1 MSAPEMSEAAA
12 VAPRGGASDGS
23 SGGYG
28 LYVVGVLMLAYMFSF
43 IDRTLLSL
51 VMDPIR
57 KDLHLSETQVSLLA
71 GFAFA
76 AFYTLLGLPFGR
88 WVDTRGRRNLIAL
101 GLALWSVATGACGLA
116 TSFWRLFAAR
126 MAVGVGEATL
136 SPAAYSLIPD
146 FFSPQRLGFAMGIY
160 SCGVTLGG
168 GLAMLVGGLV
178 VQWAT
183 SANPVLPVFGH
194 LAAWKIPFLVV
205 GLPGVLM
212 ALVVLATVRE
222 PPRLLGAGGADEAP
236 PLKEV
241 AAYLWTHRSLFAPMF
256 FGFASIVIAGYAFNV
271 WGPVYFMRVHG
282 LKPAE
287 VGMVFALGFGVFGTL
302 GVLAGGALSDRVARR
317 GRLDAPLQ
325 VSLWSAVVQAPLFV
339 GAYLVPS
346 RLGAE
351 AIFIITLFFASLY
364 GGLQAAAIQAMTPNR
379 MRGQV
384 SALYLTIANL
394 MGLGLGPT
402 WTALM
407 TEHLFGGPQ
416 HVGQSLAATTVIS
429 LAAGA
434 ALLTLAGGPA
444 RRRAAQLIASKP

>member
-1 MSAPEMSEAAA
+1 MSLPEMSEAAMAKPA
-12 VAPRGGASDGS
+12 VDLPSASGS
-23 SGGYG
+23 AYG
-28 LYVVGVLMLAYMFSF
+28 FYVVGVLMVAYMFSF

-57 KDLHLSETQVSLLA
+57 KDFGLSETQVSLLA

-76 AFYTLLGLPFGR
+76 AFYTVLGLPFGR
-88 WVDTRGRRNLIAL
+88 WVDTRGRRNLIVIGL
-101 GLALWSVATGACGLA
+101 GLWSLATAACGLS
-116 TSFWRLFAAR
+116 TSFLRLFAAR

-136 SPAAYSLIPD
+136 SPSAYSMIPD
-146 FFSPQRLGFAMGIY
+146 YFPPQRLGMAMGIY

-168 GLAMLVGGLV
+168 GIAMLVGGFV

-183 SANPVLPVFGH
+183 SAHPILPVVGQ

-212 ALVVLATVRE
+212 ALVLLVTVRE
-222 PPRLLGAGGADEAP
+222 PPRRLERGATVSEAP
-236 PLKEV
+236 PLREV
-241 AAYLWTHRSLFAPMF
+241 AAYLWTHRGLFGPMF

-287 VGMVFALGFGVFGTL
+287 VGVVFALGFGVFGTL
-302 GVLAGGALSDRVARR
+302 GVLAGGALSDRLARR
-317 GRLDAPLQ
+317 GRLDAPLR
-325 VSLWSAVVQAPLFV
+325 VSLWSALVQAPFFL
-339 GAYLVPS
+339 GAYLIPS

-351 AIFIITLFFASLY
+351 VIFIAALFFASIY

-384 SALYLTIANL
+384 AALYLTIANL
-394 MGLGLGPT
+394 MGLGLAPT

-407 TEHLFGGPQ
+407 TEHLFGGPM
-416 HVGQSLAATTVIS
+416 HVGESLAVTTVIS
-429 LAAGA
+429 LAVGA
-434 ALLTLAGGPA
+434 ALLALASRPA
-444 RRRAAQLIASKP
+444 RTRAAELYANA

>member
-1 MSAPEMSEAAA
+1 MSVPEMSEAAA
-12 VAPRGGASDGS
+12 VAPAVRRGAGS
-23 SGGYG
+23 GSAYG
-28 LYVVGVLMLAYMFSF
+28 FYVVGVLMVAYMFSF

-57 KDLHLSETQVSLLA
+57 KDLGLSETQVSLLA

-88 WVDTRGRRNLIAL
+88 WVDTRGRRNLIVI
-101 GLALWSVATGACGLA
+101 GLALWSLATAACGLA
-116 TSFWRLFAAR
+116 TSFGRLFAAR

-136 SPAAYSLIPD
+136 SPSAYSMIPD
-146 FFSPQRLGFAMGIY
+146 YFPPQRLGLAMGIY
-160 SCGVTLGG
+160 SCGVTVGG
-168 GLAMLVGGLV
+168 GLAMLVGGFV

-183 SANPVLPVFGH
+183 SANPVLPLVGQ

-212 ALVVLATVRE
+212 ALVVLVTVRE
-222 PPRLLGAGGADEAP
+222 PQRRLERGAAFSEAP

-241 AAYLWTHRSLFAPMF
+241 AAYLWAHRRLFAPMF

-287 VGMVFALGFGVFGTL
+287 VGVVFALGFGVFGTI
-302 GVLAGGALSDRVARR
+302 GVLAGGALSDRLARR
-317 GRLDAPLQ
+317 GRLDAPLR
-325 VSLWSAVVQAPLFV
+325 VSLWSALVQAPFFL
-339 GAYLVPS
+339 GAYLIPS

-351 AIFIITLFFASLY
+351 VIFIAALFFASIY
-364 GGLQAAAIQAMTPNR
+364 GGLQAASIQAMTPNR

-384 SALYLTIANL
+384 AALYLTIANL

-407 TEHLFGGPQ
+407 TEHLFGGPL
-416 HVGQSLAATTVIS
+416 HVGQSLAVTTVIS
-429 LAAGA
+429 LAVGA
-434 ALLTLAGGPA
+434 ALLALASGPA
-444 RRRAAQLIASKP
+444 RRRAAELQGKA